1 MALTIKEDDLAI
13 AFLRH
18 LQPGEPLKHFI
29 YGQDIPTG
37 KLVGVMLLC
46 AIPAG
51 GIAFAISGPN
61 GSGAAVSFAVIWTLI
76 WVWPYM
82 KIRKDYLLGVTDRRV
97 LLIQIKTPLWS
108 FDLENQ
114 VGAWQW
120 PAATP
125 PRMDIK
131 VGALRST
138 VKIED
143 ANKPVS
149 LKVPYAGQKGAK
161 TRVEALSAAFS
172 GALPPRLA

>member
-18 LQPGEPLKHFI
+18 LQPGEPLKHFV
-29 YGQDIPTG
+29 YGQEIPTG

-46 AIPAG
+46 LLPAAAITWPIFG
-51 GIAFAISGPN
+51 FDNSTSMILF
-61 GSGAAVSFAVIWTLI
+61 FVIWPLI
-76 WVWPYM
+76 WMWPYM

-97 LLIQIKTPLWS
+97 LLIQIKTPFLS

-125 PRMDIK
+125 PRMEIK
-131 VGALRST
+131 AGAVR
-138 VKIED
+138 
-143 ANKPVS
+143 
-149 LKVPYAGQKGAK
+149 AGQKGAK
-161 TRVEALSAAFS
+161 ARVEALRAAF
-172 GALPPRLA
+172 GQA